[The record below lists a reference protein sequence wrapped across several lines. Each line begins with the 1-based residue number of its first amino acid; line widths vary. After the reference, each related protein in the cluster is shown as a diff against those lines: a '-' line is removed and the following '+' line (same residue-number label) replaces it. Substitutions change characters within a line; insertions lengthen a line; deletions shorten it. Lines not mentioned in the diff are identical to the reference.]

1 MVNYVLQ
8 IRVHHQGQ
16 PGKKPKQEPETGTEE
31 ETMKGLHLGLTFM
44 ASQIAF

>member
-16 PGKKPKQEPETGTEE
+16 PGKKLKQEPETGTEE